1 MKIDEMIENIMS
13 SKDDDLIVEMI
24 RRGNL
29 RKRLIEI
36 EGRRFDDRKN
46 ET

>member
-24 RRGNL
+24 KRGNL
-29 RKRLIEI
+29 RKR
-36 EGRRFDDRKN
+36 
-46 ET
+46 